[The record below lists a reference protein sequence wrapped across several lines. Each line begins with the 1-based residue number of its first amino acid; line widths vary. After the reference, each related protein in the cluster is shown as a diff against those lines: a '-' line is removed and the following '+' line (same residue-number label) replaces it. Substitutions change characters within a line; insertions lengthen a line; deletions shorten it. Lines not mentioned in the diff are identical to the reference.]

1 MSKFE
6 EQAANII
13 KSAAASALRALPS
26 SALPRGRIQDFRAW
40 SDAREARLSWM
51 EKGWD
56 HWYLPVRGAE
66 LVEIA
71 PPLSVDR
78 AVHPVYR
85 GAQFYRYPPLFLA
98 QIRHGRIVGYEG
110 AVLTPD
116 GRVLEEFSFAWG
128 APPSQWPIFS
138 RVRVPPM
145 QEKPGAML
153 TLLSPVTAKPNYFH
167 WWADA
172 LPRLGVA
179 EEAGIRHFQVIVPQ
193 EMEDW
198 QRESLDRLG
207 VDANRQEPFGDDHW
221 RVESLLL
228 PSLIGYSGMMRPWAA
243 DWLRRRIGLPR
254 PSTRRRRIYLRR
266 TKAGY
271 RRVANEAD
279 IVPILEQ
286 YNFEIWE
293 TQGMSLGE
301 QMKLFSRAECVV
313 SIHGAGL
320 ANLLF
325 APPGV
330 KVIEFMSPISEY
342 ANSCYYS
349 LCAAAG
355 HVYGYIL
362 GEHDAVDLAAKPRS
376 RWIIDLRVDPDKLR
390 RMLALWYG
398 K

>member
-1 MSKFE
+1 MSDFRNAVGNSMK
-6 EQAANII
+6 A
-13 KSAAASALRALPS
+13 AAASVLRMMPDSPLPKGS
-26 SALPRGRIQDFRAW
+26 IPDFRAW
-40 SDAREARLSWM
+40 SDAREARLPWM

-56 HWYLPVRGAE
+56 HWYLPVRDAE

-71 PPLSVDR
+71 PPLNTDG

-85 GAQFYRYPPLFLA
+85 GAQFYRYPLLYLA
-98 QIRHGRIVGYEG
+98 QLRNGRIIGHEG
-110 AVLTPD
+110 TVLTPD

-128 APPSQWPIFS
+128 VPPSQWPVFS
-138 RVRVPPM
+138 RLRIPPRR
-145 QEKPGAML
+145 EKPGAML
-153 TLLSPVTAKPNYFH
+153 TLLSPVSAKPNYFH
-167 WWADA
+167 WWADT
-172 LPRLGVA
+172 LPRLAVA
-179 EEAGIRHFQVIVPQ
+179 EAADIRYFQVIVPQ

-198 QRESLDRLG
+198 QRESLDRVG
-207 VDANRQEPFGDDHW
+207 VTADRQEPFGDDHW

-228 PSLIGYSGMMRPWAA
+228 PSLLGYSGMMRPWAA
-243 DWLRRRIGLPR
+243 DWLRRRIGLPK
-254 PSTRRRRIYLRR
+254 PAARRRRIYLRR

-279 IVPILEQ
+279 LIPVLEK
-286 YNFEIWE
+286 YKFEFFE

-301 QMKLFSRAECVV
+301 QMKLFSGAECVV

-325 APPGV
+325 APPGG
-330 KVIEFMSPISEY
+330 KVIEFMSPIPEY

-355 HVYGYIL
+355 HTYGYIL
-362 GEHDAVDLAAKPRS
+362 GEHKIADLQKRTAG
-376 RWIIDLRVDPDKLR
+376 RWKIDLWVDPEKLQR
-390 RMLALWYG
+390 LLAPWYG